1 MRADRSLDLDA
12 LPYALGALGL
22 GALALVYRDFALQ
35 WQPVPKGVQM
45 REALAIV
52 SGLLL
57 VTGAGA
63 AVWRDRRSPRWL
75 LGGLYALWVLLLHVP
90 AVAAKPDVG
99 TLLGLA
105 EILSLA
111 LAGLLLAARAPGS
124 AWLVRL
130 YGLCPIVFGISHF
143 NYADFTAMMVPAWI
157 PPNGLFWA
165 YATGAA
171 HLAAGLAILSGI
183 QARLAA
189 TLLAAMCGL
198 FVVLLHAPRV
208 AAAPASRIEWTMIFV
223 ALSIAGGAWI
233 VRRSLSAR

>member
-1 MRADRSLDLDA
+1 MHLHRHMTRDA
-12 LPYALGALGL
+12 LPYAVGAIGL
-22 GALALVYRDFALQ
+22 GVVTLVYRDFLMQ
-35 WQPVPKGVQM
+35 WQPVPRTVPM
-45 REALAIV
+45 REALAMV

-57 VTGAGA
+57 IAGGGA
-63 AVWRDRRSPRWL
+63 VLWPDRRSPRWL
-75 LGGLYALWVLLLHVP
+75 LGALYALWVVGLHVP

-111 LAGLLLAARAPGS
+111 AAGLLLAGVRHS
-124 AWLVRL
+124 AWPIRL

-143 NYADFTAMMVPAWI
+143 VYAGFTATMVPAWI

-165 YATGAA
+165 YFTGAA
-171 HLAAGLAILSGI
+171 HLAAGLALVSGF

-189 TLLAAMCGL
+189 TCLAAMCGL
-198 FVVLLHAPRV
+198 FVLLLHAPRV
-208 AAAPASRIEWTMIFV
+208 VADPSSRVEWTMFFV